1 MRQGKGL
8 IWASVTHFIVDFICA
23 WMIFSKIPGNG
34 PWYLELLLYNF
45 LAFAG
50 QLPLGLLIDHLREK
64 HKSISRGAAS
74 AGCAICLAVLVTG
87 IDSWF
92 LAAAA
97 GIGNGLF
104 HAGSGAHI
112 LCEYRNRSS
121 AAGAFVSTGALGIF
135 LGSVLPFQRI
145 VYILTI
151 FVTAVLIL
159 YSLRDISVKNE
170 EPVCVKRER
179 ESHSFSIPDMLSV
192 IFLFMVVA
200 LRSLEGSIFS
210 FRWNDSVMTGLF
222 IAAAVFAGKLL
233 GGLAAGCFGRFRTSV
248 TSLGTAAVFLVFS
261 DQMTSALVGLL
272 LFNMTMPVTLTALYD
287 RFPGYPAASFGL
299 LTFALY
305 IGVLPVFAGVVSG
318 ISSVPVY
325 VALTMLSLI
334 LLAAGLFL
342 QYGMK
347 KREEDV

>member
-64 HKSISRGAAS
+64 HKSISRCAAS
-74 AGCAICLAVLVTG
+74 ADARSVWLFWLRESIPGFLRPLQELETGC
-87 IDSWF
+87 F
-92 LAAAA
+92 MQ
-97 GIGNGLF
+97 
-104 HAGSGAHI
+104 GAEHNI
-112 LCEYRNRSS
+112 LCEIQESFISSRSIRIDRRFGYFPRFC
-121 AAGAFVSTGALGIF
+121 APVSKNSLY
-135 LGSVLPFQRI
+135 P
-145 VYILTI
+145 TI
-151 FVTAVLIL
+151 FVTAVLFL

-210 FRWNDSVMTGLF
+210 FRWNDSVMTGL
-222 IAAAVFAGKLL
+222 L
-233 GGLAAGCFGRFRTSV
+233 
-248 TSLGTAAVFLVFS
+248 
-261 DQMTSALVGLL
+261 
-272 LFNMTMPVTLTALYD
+272 
-287 RFPGYPAASFGL
+287 
-299 LTFALY
+299 
-305 IGVLPVFAGVVSG
+305 
-318 ISSVPVY
+318 
-325 VALTMLSLI
+325 
-334 LLAAGLFL
+334 
-342 QYGMK
+342 
-347 KREEDV
+347 